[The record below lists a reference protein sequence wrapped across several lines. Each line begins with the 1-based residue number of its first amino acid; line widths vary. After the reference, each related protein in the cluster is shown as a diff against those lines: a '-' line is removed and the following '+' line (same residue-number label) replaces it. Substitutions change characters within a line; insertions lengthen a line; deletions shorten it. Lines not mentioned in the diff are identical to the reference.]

1 MAETN
6 KLKAKRLEPNF
17 ETKRE
22 LFLFSGNICA
32 FPECARQIMNQSGD
46 FVGEI
51 CHIEAAEEGGERFN
65 AAMTNEERRHVSNLM
80 LMCHDHHVATNNT
93 SEFPVSRLKALKE
106 AHEKKVRDF
115 IQNMTVGVYD
125 LTKTHHPCHAK
136 SLSKLMGPDH
146 WLNEA
151 EMAVTIAEANCF
163 LERLRRVPL
172 PSRQLLAIAV
182 ERSKIEGRSL
192 LVVFDE
198 LEACCNLSSEDLRK
212 YWMILDGLG
221 FVGSGG
227 ESDLGQ
233 TLGSVRPL
241 DSGWPLCA
249 DLKKFAAEGHAT
261 LEELL
266 VNLNF
271 HLLD

>member
-1 MAETN
+1 
-6 KLKAKRLEPNF
+6 
-17 ETKRE
+17 
-22 LFLFSGNICA
+22 
-32 FPECARQIMNQSGD
+32 
-46 FVGEI
+46 
-51 CHIEAAEEGGERFN
+51 
-65 AAMTNEERRHVSNLM
+65 
-80 LMCHDHHVATNNT
+80 
-93 SEFPVSRLKALKE
+93 
-106 AHEKKVRDF
+106 
-115 IQNMTVGVYD
+115 
-125 LTKTHHPCHAK
+125 
-136 SLSKLMGPDH
+136 
-146 WLNEA
+146 
-151 EMAVTIAEANCF
+151 MAVTIAEANCF